1 MTAFDL
7 AIVAGMALIAGW
19 LAYWLR
25 RRRAATRLARLTRAS
40 AVARVRAGSDAASG
54 APGAA
59 VPGGRGSRRTGRGD
73 LGRRAEA
80 ALLRRPVTA
89 GGAAIALLCGA
100 ALLLAG
106 PVAAVVAALY
116 ALMAL
121 VTVRRRLVRQEGER
135 RVAAL
140 LDAVDAT
147 AEGLRAGT
155 IQDGT
160 AAQTSTSAQSP
171 RTNAMVPSA
180 MAAGGTAAG
189 GKAAGRQGR
198 WAEAA
203 AEVAQARLEA
213 AYRLSEAL
221 GVPLADLLDRVDA
234 DLRSGQALRGGVAAQ
249 LSAAQATSAVLLALP
264 LAGLWVGAALNTH
277 PVRQLLHTPLGAACA
292 VVAVALQCGGFLW
305 TVRMVHAATAEVR

>member
-1 MTAFDL
+1 MSAFDL
-7 AIVAGMALIAGW
+7 AIAAGVALTAGW
-19 LAYWLR
+19 LAYGLR
-25 RRRAATRLARLTRAS
+25 RRRAATRLARLTRTS
-40 AVARVRAGSDAASG
+40 AVTRTSAGSDAASA

-59 VPGGRGSRRTGRGD
+59 VPRGRGSRGTRRGD

-80 ALLRRPVTA
+80 ALLRRPVAA
-89 GGAAIALLCGA
+89 GGAVIALLTGA

-116 ALMAL
+116 ALMVL

-140 LDAVDAT
+140 LDAIDAT

-155 IQDGT
+155 IQDGI
-160 AAQTSTSAQSP
+160 AAQTSTSAQTPKTNPMLP
-171 RTNAMVPSA
+171 R
-180 MAAGGTAAG
+180 AAGGRAAG
-189 GKAAGRQGR
+189 GRQGR

-305 TVRMVHAATAEVR
+305 TVRMVHAATTEVR